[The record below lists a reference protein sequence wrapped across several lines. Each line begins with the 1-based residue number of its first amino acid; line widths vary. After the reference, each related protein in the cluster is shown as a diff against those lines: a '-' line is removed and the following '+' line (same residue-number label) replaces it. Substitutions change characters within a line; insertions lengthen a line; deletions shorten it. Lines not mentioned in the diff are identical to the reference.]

1 VWLYNP
7 TTEDALLKLKTVAE
21 IRDPVHGYVRITEVE
36 RDLID
41 SPFLQ
46 RLRRIHQL
54 AGAYLV
60 YPGAV
65 HTRFE
70 HVLGAMHIAGGIAE
84 SLAVASELNTDQ
96 VQEVRLAAL
105 LHDVG
110 HGPFSHMYEE
120 VLAEGSTV
128 THEDISQRIVLETS
142 VADILGKHGFSP
154 KQMSSFAVGRQQN
167 KPRFMNE
174 IVAGGLSADIMDYLL
189 RDSYFTGVE
198 YGKVDVQRV
207 VDSLHVSEGHLVLDD
222 AAMYAFEALL
232 LARYEMFKAVYFH
245 RTVRA
250 AELMLVHSMKLA
262 DRALGLTDISDLDRY
277 LDLTDELVL
286 HSLASLDATSR
297 ELKEAKRLANDF
309 LNRRLVKCVFE
320 RLVQRRDTVVE
331 QLFAKSHL
339 RDQVTAD
346 LAERA
351 KVDRMYV
358 YLDVPTMPSVPYSS
372 SREALTH
379 IKVFRKVG
387 RRTMT
392 AAVPIDEL
400 PLVGSIAGFMDIIRV
415 YTAQK
420 HRKAVERATS
430 QLFGD
435 EGYMTKIS
443 V

>member
-1 VWLYNP
+1 LSPNSGR
-7 TTEDALLKLKTVAE
+7 LKHVAE
-21 IRDPVHGYVRITEVE
+21 IRDPIHGYVGITEVE

-41 SPFLQ
+41 SPFIQ

-54 AGAYLV
+54 AGSYLV

-70 HVLGAMHIAGGIAE
+70 HVVGTMHVAGQMADLLASTSAMD
-84 SLAVASELNTDQ
+84 TDQ
-96 VQEVRLAAL
+96 VEETRLAAL

-120 VLAEGSTV
+120 VLAEKSGT
-128 THEDISQRIVLETS
+128 THEDISQRIVRETS
-142 VADILGKHGFSP
+142 IKDTLEKHGFSAR
-154 KQMSSFAVGRQQN
+154 QMSALAVGRQPNRPQ
-167 KPRFMNE
+167 FMNE

-198 YGKVDVQRV
+198 YGKVDIQRV
-207 VDSLHVSEGHLVLDD
+207 INSMRVSGNRIVLDD
-222 AAMYAFEALL
+222 AALYAFEALL

-262 DRALGLTDISDLDRY
+262 DDALGLTNLSDIDRY
-277 LDLTDELVL
+277 LSLTDEVVL
-286 HSLASLDATSR
+286 HRLANLDPTTR
-297 ELKEAKRLANDF
+297 ELKEAKRLATQF

-320 RLVQRRDTVVE
+320 RLVQRRDRVVE
-331 QLFAKSHL
+331 QLFDKSHL
-339 RDQVTAD
+339 RDQVTID
-346 LAERA
+346 LAEKA
-351 KVDRMYV
+351 KVDRMHV
-358 YLDVPTMPSVPYSS
+358 YLDVPTTPSVPYSS

-379 IKVFRKVG
+379 LNVLRKEG
-387 RRTMT
+387 RKTT
-392 AAVPIDEL
+392 VSTVPISEL

-415 YTAQK
+415 YTTQE
-420 HRKAVERATS
+420 HRAAVGRATRE
-430 QLFGD
+430 LFGD
-435 EGYMTKIS
+435 DGYMTKIS

>member
-1 VWLYNP
+1 M
-7 TTEDALLKLKTVAE
+7 TLKPVAE
-21 IRDPVHGYVRITEVE
+21 IRDPVHGYIKITDVE
-36 RDLID
+36 REMID

-70 HVLGAMHIAGGIAE
+70 HVVGAMHVAGGIAE
-84 SLAVASELNTDQ
+84 SLSRHTDISAEQ
-96 VQEVRLAAL
+96 VQEARLAAL

-120 VLAEGSTV
+120 VLADKATI
-128 THEDISQRIVLETS
+128 THEDISQRVVRETS
-142 VADILGKHGFSP
+142 IKDILNKHGFSP
-154 KQMSSFAVGRQQN
+154 RKMSAYAVGKHAS
-167 KPRFMNE
+167 KPPFMNE
-174 IVAGGLSADIMDYLL
+174 IVAGGLSADIMDYVL

-207 VDSLHVSEGHLVLDD
+207 IDSLRVADKHLALDD
-222 AAMYAFEALL
+222 AALYAFEALI

-250 AELMLVHSMKLA
+250 AELMLVQSMKLA
-262 DRALGLTDISDLDRY
+262 DDALQLTNLTDIDRY
-277 LDLTDELVL
+277 LEMTDEVVL
-286 HSLASLDATSR
+286 HDLATLDATDS

-309 LNRRLVKCVFE
+309 RNRRLVKCVFE
-320 RLVQRRDTVVE
+320 RLVQRKDRVVE
-331 QLFAKSHL
+331 ELFGKSRM
-339 RDQVTAD
+339 RDQVVLD

-351 KVDRMYV
+351 GVDKMHIYF
-358 YLDVPTMPSVPYSS
+358 DVSTTPSVPYSS
-372 SREALTH
+372 SREALSS
-379 IKVFRKVG
+379 IKLISGQGKKAQH
-387 RRTMT
+387 RT
-392 AAVPIDEL
+392 VRLSEL
-400 PLVGSIAGFMDIIRV
+400 QLVGAIAGFMDILRI
-415 YTAQK
+415 YTKQED
-420 HRKAVERATS
+420 RSAVEKATR
-430 QLFGD
+430 QLFSD